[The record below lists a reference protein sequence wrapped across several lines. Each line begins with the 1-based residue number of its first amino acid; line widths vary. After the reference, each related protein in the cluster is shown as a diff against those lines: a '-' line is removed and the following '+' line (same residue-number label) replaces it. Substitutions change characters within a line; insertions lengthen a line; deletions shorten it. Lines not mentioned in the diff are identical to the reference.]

1 MSGIRHG
8 TTLELL
14 ALRDGEG
21 SAWTK
26 DHVGTCA
33 ACAAELYRL
42 HQVRSQLKALPSFR
56 PPRDRWPA
64 IALVAGRAR
73 GRRRVHVAV
82 GLATAAALSGL
93 AIISLHRAPPGGL
106 PQDRPALRNAM
117 ARSSALEQTLKALA
131 PEARVLSGEAA
142 SAVAD
147 LEDHLSAVD
156 DALGDPGAWRAEPD
170 RVVELWQQR
179 AGILSALVD
188 VHTTR
193 VAIAGL

>member
-26 DHVGTCA
+26 DHVGTCG

-42 HQVRSQLKALPSFR
+42 EQVRSKLKALPSFG

-73 GRRRVHVAV
+73 RRRSVQVAV

-93 AIISLHRAPPGGL
+93 AIVSLHRAPPGGL

-156 DALGDPGAWRAEPD
+156 AALGDPDAWRAEPD

-193 VAIAGL
+193 VAVAGL

>member
-8 TTLELL
+8 TIPELL

-26 DHVGTCA
+26 EHVASCA

-42 HQVRSQLKALPSFR
+42 DQVRSQLKALPSFS

-64 IALVAGRAR
+64 IALVAHRAR
-73 GRRRVHVAV
+73 RRRWVQGVV

-93 AIISLHRAPPGGL
+93 TIVSLHRTSPGAL
-106 PQDRPALRNAM
+106 PADRPALRSAM
-117 ARSSALEQTLKALA
+117 ARSSALEQALKALA

-156 DALGDPGAWRAEPD
+156 AALGDPGAWGAEPD

-193 VAIAGL
+193 VAVAGL